1 MSKSLL
7 VFLILAC
14 AVVNDPPHALEWIK
28 PQVQTVGGKLSAAL
42 DIKGLLPQL
51 SQIVR
56 R

>member
-28 PQVQTVGGKLSAAL
+28 PPVQTVGGKLSAAL
-42 DIKGLLPQL
+42 DIKDC
-51 SQIVR
+51 SRSCR
-56 R
+56 RS